1 MAGSVVVTNWTPDVV
16 ALLEEGVEVAN
27 RAANRN
33 AVMIV
38 YPMEKKRELP
48 IIVTYVVNGSM
59 VLHRLKMKFE
69 DLVRNGVSV
78 FGFDVVAGPTHVT
91 GRVSAGAEYV
101 ITSEKA
107 AVEVSIY
114 FEEEEGRFKGFG
126 TVVAW
131 EEDLRKQLE
140 KKGSVEKVLEGFVRW
155 VEKNFNANIL
165 KGVGAPRPTDIE
177 IKPGDMAR
185 IDFELGG

>member
-33 AVMIV
+33 AAMIV
-38 YPMEKKRELP
+38 YPAKEKRELP
-48 IIVTYVVNGSM
+48 IIVTYVVNGRM
-59 VLHRLKMKFE
+59 VLGRLEERFK
-69 DLVRNGVSV
+69 DLVKHGVSV
-78 FGFDVVAGPTHVT
+78 FGFDVVAGPAHVT
-91 GRVSAGAEYV
+91 GKVNADAEYV

-107 AVEVSIY
+107 AVSARVY
-114 FEEEEGRFKGFG
+114 FDEEEGRFKGFG
-126 TVVAW
+126 RVVVW
-131 EEDLRKQLE
+131 EEDLRRQLE

-165 KGVGAPRPTDIE
+165 EGVGAPRPIDIE
-177 IKPGDMAR
+177 VKAGDMAR
-185 IDFELGG
+185 IDFELGV